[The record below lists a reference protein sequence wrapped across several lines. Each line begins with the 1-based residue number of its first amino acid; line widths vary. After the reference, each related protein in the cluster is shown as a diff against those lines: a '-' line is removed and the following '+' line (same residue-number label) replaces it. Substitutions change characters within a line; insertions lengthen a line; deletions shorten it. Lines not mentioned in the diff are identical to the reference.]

1 MELLTEVTVIDLIMA
16 LVFLA
21 IIIGII
27 ISQKNKAFKS
37 LNKWR
42 ETENDKEDFKKLVY
56 ELKSTME
63 SYQGDREH
71 DREDSIRIR
80 GEIYKAIGN
89 QSEVIK
95 KQSDTIDELKDMIA
109 KMQEKNAKTKRAE
122 LKRDIERLYRE
133 CHPSMTCTDMAFET
147 LRDLIEEYEEHGGDN
162 SFVHSIVEREM
173 YTWQRVERISGDHNA
188 EEET

>member
-16 LVFLA
+16 LTILA
-21 IIIGII
+21 IIIGIL
-27 ISQKNKAFKS
+27 ISQKTRISKT

-42 ETENDKEDFKKLVY
+42 KVENEKEDFKKLVY
-56 ELKSTME
+56 ELKTTME

-80 GEIYKAIGN
+80 GEIYEVIGK
-89 QSEVIK
+89 QSEIIE
-95 KQSDTIDELKDMIA
+95 KQSDKIEELKDIVV

-122 LKRDIERLYRE
+122 LKKDIERLYRE
-133 CHPSMTCTDMAFET
+133 CHPNMVCTRMALET

-162 SFVHSIVEREM
+162 SFVHSKVEPEM
-173 YTWQRVERISGDHNA
+173 YTWRIVENIEGG
-188 EEET
+188 EQE